1 MILGT
6 PINYID
12 RMLESAL
19 PLLRCPMDPKRESML
34 TREDMFLVCDCHV
47 KFPIRQGLPIL
58 LSEEA
63 ELPRGIDRKDH
74 LPCQRKKRC

>member
-1 MILGT
+1 MIRGAT
-6 PINYID
+6 SDYID

-19 PLLRCPMDPKRESML
+19 PLLRCPIDPKRESML
-34 TREDMFLVCDCHV
+34 TREDMVLVCACHV

-63 ELPRGIDRKDH
+63 ELPDGVERIDR
-74 LPCQRKKRC
+74 LPCQRQRR